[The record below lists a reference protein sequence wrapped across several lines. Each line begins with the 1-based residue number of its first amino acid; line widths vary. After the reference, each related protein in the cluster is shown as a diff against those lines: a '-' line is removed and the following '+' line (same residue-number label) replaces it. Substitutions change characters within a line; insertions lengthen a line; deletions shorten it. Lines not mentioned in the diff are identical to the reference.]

1 MRVATRGLIPGGGES
16 SGMTAGVRVEEL
28 IGDVSENGS
37 ASRRDAAFGDHSE
50 QAGEKLAEIDSGR
63 ELGELREEV
72 GREVFG
78 VVVQLQGS
86 GGFGQTEMVRT
97 KAEVRLRASEAATLA
112 VGVAIEATGG
122 IVEGN
127 AGRFREGR
135 DAGIFLGWVHDVP
148 YWGYP
153 PGNLYEYQ
161 KKRLTKFAFRK
172 CVILKEMFLAE
183 QNG

>member
-1 MRVATRGLIPGGGES
+1 MRVATRSLIPGGGES

-28 IGDVSENGS
+28 IGDVSEHGS
-37 ASRRDAAFGDHSE
+37 ASRRDAAFGDQSE
-50 QAGEKLAEIDSGR
+50 QTGEKLAEIDSGR

-97 KAEVRLRASEAATLA
+97 KAEMRLRASEAATLPI
-112 VGVAIEATGG
+112 GEAIQAASG
-122 IVEGN
+122 IVERD
-127 AGRFREGR
+127 ASQFRENG
-135 DAGIFLGWVHDVP
+135 DAGIFVP

-172 CVILKEMFLAE
+172 CVILKEMSLAE
-183 QNG
+183 QSG

>member
-1 MRVATRGLIPGGGES
+1 MLGASFQAELS
-16 SGMTAGVRVEEL
+16 SGMRAGVRVEEL
-28 IGDVSENGS
+28 IGDVSENGG
-37 ASRRDAAFGDHSE
+37 ASRRDAALGDQSE
-50 QAGEKLAEIDSGR
+50 EAGEKLAEIDSGGKF
-63 ELGELREEV
+63 GELREEV
-72 GREVFG
+72 GGEIFRI
-78 VVVQLQGS
+78 VVQIQGS
-86 GGFGQTEMVRT
+86 GGFGQAEMVRAE
-97 KAEVRLRASEAATLA
+97 AEVRLRASEAATLA

-161 KKRLTKFAFRK
+161 EKRLTKFAFRK